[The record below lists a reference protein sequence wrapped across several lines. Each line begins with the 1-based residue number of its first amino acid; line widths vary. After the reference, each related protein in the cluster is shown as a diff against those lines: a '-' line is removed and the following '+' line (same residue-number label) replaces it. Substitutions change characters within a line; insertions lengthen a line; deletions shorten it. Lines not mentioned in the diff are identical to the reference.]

1 MEIGFPSAAKKY
13 TAIVAIVRG
22 CRRAQVDVN
31 SRESII
37 ADHRSDTALFGTS
50 VASWYRLRKK
60 KEKCMNRSPDILPAL
75 KALKIS
81 TPGANCYEHMLSFW
95 KERAR
100 MPARKMLEHFEL
112 TLPMCTKGRAKEF
125 VQRKEVF
132 AIAKWVVLD
141 YQPDMHPPDQDVEMV
156 GDDSD
161 EVGDEETDE
170 SEDGG
175 GDMDED

>member
-37 ADHRSDTALFGTS
+37 ADPRSDTAPFGTS
-50 VASWYRLRKK
+50 VASCPTL
-60 KEKCMNRSPDILPAL
+60 KCMNRSPDILPAL

-81 TPGANCYEHMLSFW
+81 TPGANYYEHILSFW

-112 TLPMCTKGRAKEF
+112 TLPMCAKGRAEEF
-125 VQRKEVF
+125 VQRKGVF
-132 AIAKWVVLD
+132 AIAKWVRGLD
-141 YQPDMHPPDQDVEMV
+141 YQPDMHPSDQDVEMV

>member
-1 MEIGFPSAAKKY
+1 
-13 TAIVAIVRG
+13 
-22 CRRAQVDVN
+22 
-31 SRESII
+31 
-37 ADHRSDTALFGTS
+37 
-50 VASWYRLRKK
+50 
-60 KEKCMNRSPDILPAL
+60 MNRSPDILPAL

-81 TPGANCYEHMLSFW
+81 TPGANYYEHILSFW

-100 MPARKMLEHFEL
+100 ISARIEL
-112 TLPMCTKGRAKEF
+112 TLLMCAKGRAEVF
-125 VQRKEVF
+125 VQF
-132 AIAKWVVLD
+132 AIAKAVALD
-141 YQPDMHPPDQDVEMV
+141 YQPDMHPPDQDVEIE